1 MRPYTIYDDFPGDI
15 ANALKRAD
23 AWWYMNDVDR
33 TLTIKSRNKE
43 APLTEK
49 ETVKLQTFLA
59 LRGFNYKVV
68 FIS

>member
-1 MRPYTIYDDFPGDI
+1 MKPYVTYDDFPDD
-15 ANALKRAD
+15 LTTVLRRAD

-49 ETVKLQTFLA
+49 EAMKMRMFLT
-59 LRGFNYKVV
+59 LRGFNYEVV
-68 FIS
+68 VME